1 MKTIFVKD
9 YDEVSQATYDIIKN
23 TIENK
28 KDAVI
33 SMTTGG
39 TPRGLFKLMIDGIN
53 NDTLDISETTFLN
66 LDEYVGPKDAKYTVN
81 TFMHQN
87 FYDKIKTQPKNIYLM
102 DGSTDNVEQEIDR
115 FSKIL
120 DENPRDVQI
129 IGLGTNGHI
138 GANEPGT
145 PFDSTMFLAKLDEST
160 IQSTMKEYGVTKEE
174 APTEMITL
182 GFTEILDS
190 KKVILMVSGK
200 HKAEAVKGILEGEVT
215 TDLPASYL
223 SDKDNV
229 IMIVDEDAASLL
241 ESSEIKR

>member
-9 YDEVSQATYDIIKN
+9 YDEMSKTTYEIIKN
-23 TIENK
+23 TIAKK

-39 TPRGLFKLMIDGIN
+39 TPRGLFKLMIDDIN
-53 NDTLDISETTFLN
+53 NDTLNISETTFLN
-66 LDEYVGPKDAKYTVN
+66 LDEYIGPKDAPYTVN
-81 TFMHQN
+81 TFMYEN
-87 FYDKIKTQPKNIYLM
+87 FYNKIKTQPRNIHLI
-102 DGSTDNVEQEIDR
+102 DGATKDVDEEIKR
-115 FSKIL
+115 FTKIL
-120 DENPRDVQI
+120 NENPRDIQI

-145 PFDSTMFLAKLDEST
+145 PFDSTMFLAKHDEST
-160 IQSTMKEYGVTKEE
+160 IQSTMKEYGVSKEE

-190 KKVILMVSGK
+190 KTVILMVSGK
-200 HKAEAVKGILEGEVT
+200 HKAEAVQGILEGEVT

-223 SDKDNV
+223 NDKDNV

-241 ESSEIKR
+241 KK